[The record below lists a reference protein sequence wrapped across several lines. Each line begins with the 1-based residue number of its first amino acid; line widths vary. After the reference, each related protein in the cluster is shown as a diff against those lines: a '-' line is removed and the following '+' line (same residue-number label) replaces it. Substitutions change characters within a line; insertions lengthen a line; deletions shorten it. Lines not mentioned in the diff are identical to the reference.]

1 MRTVGEREV
10 EESLDR
16 EITKADVRFALGRMK
31 LNRAVG
37 PDDIPTEILRII
49 ANPSYDTEF
58 GTAAFDLLMLIVNKI
73 HNEGVVPAE
82 YKDTILVNLFKK
94 GDPTDTNNYRG
105 IALMSH
111 IGKLIAKV
119 YAIRLD
125 VYVEDSKDIL
135 PEEQCGFRRGRS
147 TTDMMLVSRFLTE
160 QANLSGVDMF
170 QIFVD
175 LTKAYDSVDRSL
187 LWMILERIGV
197 PPKMRKAITNMHQG
211 MRASVRVEGKL
222 SDSFEMVHGLRQGCV
237 LAPLL
242 FNIFFAFVVK
252 HARESL
258 NDRFGEDEFGVQI
271 QYLEGSTIFDSKKHK
286 RIAKS
291 KGTNAW
297 IALFADDA
305 AMMTTNEA
313 ELQPMMDAFHSAATA
328 FGLTISI
335 KKTEVL
341 AKKANVKVIVEGQT
355 LKVVKKFKYLGGIQV
370 PDGSSGAEIRKRISN
385 ARASFRR
392 YKGMFRSKAF
402 TWEDKANLYE
412 AHVLSVLLYASG
424 TWTVTARD
432 WEMLETMH
440 LSHLLTMCGKTRLD
454 KISYAKLLRRFNMK
468 SNIEGRVRDCRL
480 RLFQRIMNLPLD
492 RLPRIVAYSV
502 LKTHA
507 SRRIG
512 NKSQWKKGLWDDT
525 CKFGYA
531 RPGDTKTSVK
541 GVVQPLWS
549 EKIRKAGTRELV
561 SLPGTTDSWI
571 WNPTIREQR
580 DDVFMES
587 YWKCEAAKSQ
597 KRQRKRLGCA
607 WLAWKASVS
616 RTRELR
622 SVGPATLDPPPPSA
636 CIRPDPNMPKGPMTK
651 PN

>member
-1 MRTVGEREV
+1 
-10 EESLDR
+10 
-16 EITKADVRFALGRMK
+16 
-31 LNRAVG
+31 
-37 PDDIPTEILRII
+37 
-49 ANPSYDTEF
+49 
-58 GTAAFDLLMLIVNKI
+58 
-73 HNEGVVPAE
+73 
-82 YKDTILVNLFKK
+82 
-94 GDPTDTNNYRG
+94 
-105 IALMSH
+105 
-111 IGKLIAKV
+111 
-119 YAIRLD
+119 
-125 VYVEDSKDIL
+125 
-135 PEEQCGFRRGRS
+135 
-147 TTDMMLVSRFLTE
+147 MMLVSRFLTE

-175 LTKAYDSVDRSL
+175 LTKAYDSVDREL
-187 LWMILERIGV
+187 MWLILERIGV
-197 PPKMRKAITNMHQG
+197 PAKMRKAITNMHHG
-211 MRASVRVEGKL
+211 MKARVRVEGKL

-258 NDRFGEDEFGVQI
+258 INKFGENDFGVQI
-271 QYLEGSTIFDSKKHK
+271 QYREGSTIFDNKKYK
-286 RIAKS
+286 RTTEKS

-341 AKKANVKVIVEGQT
+341 TEKNNVKVVVEGQT

-402 TWEDKANLYE
+402 TWGDKANLYE

-424 TWTVTARD
+424 TWTVTTKD
-432 WEMLETMH
+432 WDMLESMH
-440 LSHLLTMCGKTRLD
+440 LSHLLTMCGKTRLNQ
-454 KISYAKLLRRFNMK
+454 ISYAKLLRRFNMK

-502 LKTHA
+502 LKAPT
-507 SRRIG
+507 SRHIG
-512 NKSQWKKGLWDDT
+512 NSSQWKNGLWDDA

-531 RPGDTKTSVK
+531 KPGEKKTSVK
-541 GVVQPLWS
+541 GVDQPLWS
-549 EKIRKAGTRELV
+549 KKIRNAGKKVITPI
-561 SLPGTTDSWI
+561 PGTSDM

-580 DDVFMES
+580 DDVFMKS
-587 YWKCEAAKSQ
+587 YWECEAAKS
-597 KRQRKRLGCA
+597 KARKVKRLACTWSA
-607 WLAWKASVS
+607 WTSFVS
-616 RTRELR
+616 RSRDSR
-622 SVGPATLDPPPPSA
+622 STSPAPSVPQPPST
-636 CIRPDPNMPKGPMTK
+636 CVRPHANSPTGPMTK
-651 PN
+651 PD